1 MHSNAD
7 VLPDRSFGQLFD
19 YPFRIFFF
27 SLAIMAVV
35 AVPLWVGV
43 VTGEVDLPLALP
55 GLFWHQHEMLFGFL
69 SAAIAGFLLTAVCV
83 WTNTERM
90 HGAQLLG
97 LWSVWLVGRLMLAG
111 GANLSDWLVN
121 FVNLAFIPLIMF
133 DAGRRIWKARQHRQ
147 WVILAVLALLWTMQL
162 GFLLTHGRMFIVG
175 GLVIAMALSGIVGGR
190 ITPAFSRN
198 WLRQTGRDGS
208 AVRIVPAL
216 DTLSLVSM
224 LALLASLFTRYE
236 TLSGLLSMLAA
247 ILMLVRII
255 GWKGWLVA
263 SNPLLWILHLS
274 LLWIPVALALLSGHL
289 LLDWPA
295 GAWLHAAGL
304 GVIGGL
310 VLGVISRVALGH
322 TGRAL
327 LLPGGMVLAF
337 ACVHLAAITRVSTT
351 FGIIDWMVGLRLAA
365 ALWVMAFALF
375 LFRYAGILMRPRVD
389 ATWKGLP

>member
-27 SLAIMAVV
+27 SLAIMAV
-35 AVPLWVGV
+35 
-43 VTGEVDLPLALP
+43 
-55 GLFWHQHEMLFGFL
+55 GFL

-190 ITPAFSRN
+190 ITPAFSRS

-263 SNPLLWILHLS
+263 SHPLLWILHLS

-337 ACVHLAAITRVSTT
+337 ASVHLAAITRVSTT

-389 ATWKGLP
+389 GQSG